1 MATNKNKLSDKF
13 ASKRQSSSAESA
25 RKTNITPKGTEAF
38 FDTADNTAKEVQAE
52 AIDNKEV
59 EPQQNPKTTPKKP
72 TKTTASTSSK
82 KKTTTAKPKPAPV
95 EEEKETGELIK
106 TTVYIEEENFL
117 ALEDIQLKLK
127 RQEKRRVTKNELFN
141 KAIALLIEHYSD

>member
-1 MATNKNKLSDKF
+1 MATNKNKLSEKF
-13 ASKRQSSSAESA
+13 DSKRQSSSAESV

-38 FDTADNTAKEVQAE
+38 FDTADNTAKDIQAE
-52 AIDNKEV
+52 AIDSKEV
-59 EPQQNPKTTPKKP
+59 EPQQNPKTTPKKT
-72 TKTTASTSSK
+72 TKTTASRSSK
-82 KKTTTAKPKPAPV
+82 KKTTTAKTKPAPE

-141 KAIALLIEHYSD
+141 KAIELLIEHYSD

>member
-1 MATNKNKLSDKF
+1 MATNKDKLGNKF

-38 FDTADNTAKEVQAE
+38 FDTADNTAKEAQAE

-59 EPQQNPKTTPKKP
+59 ESQPTPKNT
-72 TKTTASTSSK
+72 TKKQTSTTTSTSSK

-95 EEEKETGELIK
+95 EEKETGELIK

-141 KAIALLIEHYSD
+141 KAIELLIKHYSD

>member
-1 MATNKNKLSDKF
+1 MATNKKELSNKF

-25 RKTNITPKGTEAF
+25 RKINLPAKGTDVF
-38 FDTADNTAKEVQAE
+38 FETADNTAKTV
-52 AIDNKEV
+52 EV
-59 EPQQNPKTTPKKP
+59 EKSENKSQEKTT
-72 TKTTASTSSK
+72 TKIADQEKSQATPSTKSK
-82 KKTTTAKPKPAPV
+82 KKPAKTKPAAV
-95 EEEKETGELIK
+95 EKAEELIK

-141 KAIALLIEHYSD
+141 KAITLLIEHYKE